1 MDIFWDSELWMY
13 PTLLAPTRY
22 GKICLIIVLIVC
34 KEEKKATVYGYKG
47 AMFPWESDDIGEE
60 ATPTWALT
68 GILSNILLQMF
79 RSLSGTTMR
88 IHKIKLVEKGMF

>member
-1 MDIFWDSELWMY
+1 MAIKS
-13 PTLLAPTRY
+13 
-22 GKICLIIVLIVC
+22 
-34 KEEKKATVYGYKG
+34 
-47 AMFPWESDDIGEE
+47 MFPWESDDTGEE

-88 IHKIKLVEKGMF
+88 IHKIKLVEKGMECFERNC